1 MKINWNYIKMIVL
14 LILVVFLYAF
24 SSARNSKRLVSQPNI
39 QFIGNK
45 NLFITQEAVSKLLIQ
60 NQQGV
65 TNVPKETLDLNG
77 LESTLNKNPII
88 EFAEV
93 YVNVEGKLTAKV
105 KQKTPIARVLGNNSY
120 YIDSNGGVMPL
131 SKNYTERVPFV
142 TGFVKKSN
150 LDIVYK
156 VADYVLKDEFLKQN
170 VIEIHQNKNNSI
182 DLKLRQTKFVVH
194 LGQIKQLEK
203 KISNL
208 KAFYIKATKD
218 KVLDK
223 YSKVSL
229 QFGNQVVCTKA

>member
-142 TGFVKKSN
+142 TGFVKKNN

-223 YSKVSL
+223 YSKVNL

>member
-24 SSARNSKRLVSQPNI
+24 SSTRNAKRLVSQPNI

-65 TNVPKETLDLNG
+65 TNVTKETLDLND
-77 LESTLNKNPII
+77 LESTLNANPMI

-93 YVNVEGKLTAKV
+93 YVNVEGKLTAEV
-105 KQKTPIARVLGNNSY
+105 KQKTPIARVVSNGNY
-120 YIDSNGGVMPL
+120 YLDSNGGVMPL

-142 TGFVKKSN
+142 TGFVNKDN
-150 LDIVYK
+150 LKTVYT
-156 VADYVLKDEFLKQN
+156 VADYVLNDEFLKQN
-170 VIEIHQNKNNSI
+170 VIQIHQNKNNSI

-194 LGQIKQLEK
+194 LGQVKQLEK
-203 KISNL
+203 KINNL

-218 KVLDK
+218 NVLDK
-223 YSKVSL
+223 YSKVNL

>member
-1 MKINWNYIKMIVL
+1 MIVL

-142 TGFVKKSN
+142 TGFVKKNN

-223 YSKVSL
+223 YSKVNL

>member
-65 TNVPKETLDLNG
+65 TNVPKETLDLNS

-223 YSKVSL
+223 YSKVNL

>member
-1 MKINWNYIKMIVL
+1 MIVL

-142 TGFVKKSN
+142 TGFVDKDN
-150 LDIVYK
+150 LNTVYT

-223 YSKVSL
+223 YSKVNL

>member
-93 YVNVEGKLTAKV
+93 YVNVEGELTAKV

-223 YSKVSL
+223 YSKVNL

>member
-1 MKINWNYIKMIVL
+1 M
-14 LILVVFLYAF
+14 YAF

-142 TGFVKKSN
+142 TGFVKKNN

-223 YSKVSL
+223 YSKVNL

>member
-65 TNVPKETLDLNG
+65 TNVPKETLDLNS

-142 TGFVKKSN
+142 TGFVKKNN
-150 LDIVYK
+150 LDIVFT

-223 YSKVSL
+223 YSKVNL

>member
-194 LGQIKQLEK
+194 FGQIKQLEK

-223 YSKVSL
+223 YSKVNL

>member
-142 TGFVKKSN
+142 TGFVKKNN
-150 LDIVYK
+150 LDIVFT

-223 YSKVSL
+223 YSKVNL

>member
-65 TNVPKETLDLNG
+65 TDVPKETLDLNG

-223 YSKVSL
+223 YSKVNL

>member
-1 MKINWNYIKMIVL
+1 MIVL

-60 NQQGV
+60 NQQGI

-194 LGQIKQLEK
+194 LGQVKQLEK

-223 YSKVSL
+223 YSKVNL

>member
-142 TGFVKKSN
+142 TGFVDKDN
-150 LDIVYK
+150 LNTVYT

-223 YSKVSL
+223 YSKVNL

>member
-223 YSKVSL
+223 YSKVNL

>member
-24 SSARNSKRLVSQPNI
+24 SSTRNAKRLVSQPNI

-65 TNVPKETLDLNG
+65 TNVPKETLDLND
-77 LESTLNKNPII
+77 LESTLNANPII

-93 YVNVEGKLTAKV
+93 YVNVEGKLTAEV
-105 KQKTPIARVLGNNSY
+105 KQKTPIARVVSNGNY

-142 TGFVKKSN
+142 TGFVNKDN
-150 LDIVYK
+150 LNTVYT
-156 VADYVLKDEFLKQN
+156 VADYVLKDEFLKLN

-194 LGQIKQLEK
+194 LGQVKQLEK
-203 KISNL
+203 KINNL

>member
-1 MKINWNYIKMIVL
+1 MIVL

-223 YSKVSL
+223 YSKVNL